1 MTGILDLPAEL
12 IINIVSFLDDS
23 SIFNTRVSTK
33 YLESSSLSYF
43 GKRFFRKKGYLIT
56 TPSLNVLKSIAAHT
70 ELRKY
75 VQHVWF
81 NPDCYTNVIP
91 KCAPE
96 EEFDDEGNEIE
107 RTDLLSWWDRKKY
120 AAYDECVTDHARLLY
135 SGQLTEE
142 LKEAFSSL
150 PNLLTIGMRRSEK
163 YKPWG
168 WRTLMDAVEEDPRLL
183 GPIPSGPKLTLH
195 APTKLF
201 VSIVNALASSPV
213 ELKRLYTDVVEIDN
227 ILEDHLDQE
236 SLDRALRSVLYLE
249 VNVAKA
255 WLTSRPNAQH
265 NPYNICRNELD
276 WGQGL
281 VRLMKAMPQLLE
293 LGLQIFPDPKQRGTP
308 GRVFPRRGGS
318 DTETDAAY
326 NYNAFVQ
333 LTTNAPLCN
342 LRRLKLEK
350 VKALAQD
357 LKSFLEPSGWTLESL
372 KLREVR
378 LVTETD
384 GNQPWYPIFSFLLD
398 SCPKLEY
405 LLLHHLWHT
414 HGGVSFVENPASV
427 IQPPPR
433 APGPASFVEY
443 DHITLEAKGRDEV
456 QQKLQRVVEKHW
468 YEKALHSYPMDE
480 DVWHTDTSDEE
491 W

>member
-12 IINIVSFLDDS
+12 IVNIVTFLDDS
-23 SIFNTRVSTK
+23 SIFNARVSNK

-43 GKRFFRKKGYLIT
+43 GKRFFHKKGYLIT
-56 TPSLNVLKSIAAHT
+56 SPSLNVLRSIGAHS

-81 NPDCYTNVIP
+81 NPDCYTNVTP

-96 EEFDDEGNEIE
+96 EDFDDEGNEIE
-107 RTDLLSWWDRKKY
+107 RTDLLSWWDKKQY
-120 AAYDECVTDHARLLY
+120 ATYDECVTDHVRLLY
-135 SGQLTEE
+135 SGQLVEE
-142 LKEAFSSL
+142 LEEAFSTL

-168 WRTLMDAVEEDPRLL
+168 WRTLMDAVGEDPRVL
-183 GPIPSGPKLTLH
+183 GPIPSGPQLKLH

-201 VSIVNALASSPV
+201 VALVNALSSSPV

-227 ILEDHLDQE
+227 VLAEHLTQE
-236 SLDRALRSVLYLE
+236 SLNRALRSVRYLE
-249 VNVAKA
+249 INIARA
-255 WLTSRPNAQH
+255 WLNSRPNAQH
-265 NPYNICRNELD
+265 NPYNTCNNDTD
-276 WGQGL
+276 WGHGL

-293 LGLQIFPDPKQRGTP
+293 LGLQIFPDLKQRGAMA
-308 GRVFPRRGGS
+308 RRSSRTVGG
-318 DTETDAAY
+318 ETATDVGY
-326 NYNAFVQ
+326 NYVAFEQ
-333 LTTNAPLCN
+333 LTRNTQLCN
-342 LRRLKLEK
+342 LHRVKLEK
-350 VKALAQD
+350 VNATWQTLKA
-357 LKSFLEPSGWTLESL
+357 FLEPSRQTITSL
-372 KLREVR
+372 KLRELR
-378 LVTETD
+378 LASEKD
-384 GNQPWYPIFSFLLD
+384 QMQPWQPIFRFLLD
-398 SCPKLEY
+398 SCPKLDY
-405 LLLHHLWHT
+405 LLLHHLWHSS
-414 HGGVSFVENPASV
+414 GGISFVENPASV

-443 DHITLEAKGRDEV
+443 DHITLEAKGSDLV
-456 QQKLQRVVEKHW
+456 QQKLQRVVEQHW